1 MIRIKPIYTELSTP
15 CTVASFTE
23 TSSPTSPLASIKH
36 SILRLASNLSP
47 RMSSNCSLIDSSN
60 IIRKRKTTKLSI
72 FPLKEKTNRLLK
84 TRRRINEN
92 SILIDNNPSEF
103 ERKGYS
109 ITNKAYIEFFTML
122 SFMYNKLKRKTYKL

>member
-15 CTVASFTE
+15 CTIASLTE
-23 TSSPTSPLASIKH
+23 TNSPTLPLSSLKH

-47 RMSSNCSLIDSSN
+47 RLSSNVSLIDSSN

-72 FPLKEKTNRLLK
+72 FPLKEKANRLVK
-84 TRRRINEN
+84 NRRRINEN
-92 SILIDNNPSEF
+92 SIIIDKNPSEL
-103 ERKGYS
+103 ERKGCS

-122 SFMYNKLKRKTYKL
+122 SFMYNKLKRKTFKL